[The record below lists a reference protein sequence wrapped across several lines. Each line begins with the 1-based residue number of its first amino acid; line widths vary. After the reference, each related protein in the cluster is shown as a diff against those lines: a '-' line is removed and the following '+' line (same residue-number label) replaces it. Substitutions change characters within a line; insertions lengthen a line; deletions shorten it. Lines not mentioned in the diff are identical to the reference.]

1 MDRAVEPTVRDD
13 PDIFQI
19 KARKCL
25 RCGGLLTSRD
35 GIRTGYG
42 PCCLRKLRIE
52 EADRKM
58 MAAQFSLFQETEET
72 DHGKESDNPS
82 DQDQQQPL

>member
-1 MDRAVEPTVRDD
+1 MDRAAAHTGRDE

-19 KARKCL
+19 KARRCL

-52 EADRKM
+52 EADRRM
-58 MAAQFSLFQETEET
+58 MEAQFSLFQETDEVT
-72 DHGKESDNPS
+72 DHEEGSGN
-82 DQDQQQPL
+82 QAGQA